1 MASIEVVDQNKAS
14 VGTVEVSES
23 VFGSQPHGSLVHS
36 AVVMQLASLR
46 QGTASTKGRSDVSGT
61 GKKPW
66 RQKHTG
72 RARAGSNRSP
82 VWRHGGVVFGP
93 QPRKYRSAMSKKMY
107 RKAMQSA
114 LSAKMAAGEL
124 LVLSELSLPE
134 PKTKLMAQT
143 VKQLGAT
150 GPVLFVVGK
159 GNDAVFRA
167 TRNLAQV
174 KAVFP
179 EELTVY
185 DVLRYQM
192 LVVLKDELPNVQE
205 LWA

>member
-1 MASIEVVDQNKAS
+1 MASIEVVDQHNTAA
-14 VGTVEVSES
+14 GAVEVSDS
-23 VFGSQPHGSLVHS
+23 VFGAHPHGALVHS

-46 QGTASTKGRSDVSGT
+46 QGTASTKGRSEVSGT

-82 VWRHGGVVFGP
+82 VWRHGGTVFGP
-93 QPRKYRSAMSKKMY
+93 RPRKYQSAMSKKMY

-114 LSAKMAAGEL
+114 LSSKKAAGEL
-124 LVLSELSLPE
+124 LVLSDLLLPE
-134 PKTKLMAQT
+134 PKTKLMAQA
-143 VKQLGAT
+143 VRQLGVS

-159 GNDAVFRA
+159 DNHAVFRA
-167 TRNLAQV
+167 TRNLAYV
-174 KAVFP
+174 KAVPP

-185 DVLRYQM
+185 DVLRYQT
-192 LVVLKDELPNVQE
+192 LVVLKDELPRVQE
-205 LWA
+205 LWS

>member
-1 MASIEVVDQNKAS
+1 MASIEIVDQTRKA
-14 VGTVEVSES
+14 VGSVEVSEA

-46 QGTASTKGRSDVSGT
+46 QGTASSKGRSEVSGT

-82 VWRHGGVVFGP
+82 VWRHGGTVFGP
-93 QPRKYRSAMSKKMY
+93 QPRKYRPAMSKKMY

-124 LVLSELSLPE
+124 LVLSELSFPE
-134 PKTKLMAQT
+134 PKTRLMART
-143 VKQLGAT
+143 VEQLGVT

-159 GNDAVFRA
+159 DSDAVFRA

-174 KAVFP
+174 KAVST

-185 DVLRYQM
+185 DVLRYRT
-192 LVVLKDELPNVQE
+192 LVVLKDELPGVEE

>member
-1 MASIEVVDQNKAS
+1 MASIEIVDQTRKA
-14 VGTVEVSES
+14 VGSVEVNEA

-46 QGTASTKGRSDVSGT
+46 QGTASSKGRSEVSGT

-82 VWRHGGVVFGP
+82 VWRHGGTVFGP

-124 LVLSELSLPE
+124 LVLSELALPE
-134 PKTKLMAQT
+134 PKTKLMAKT

-159 GNDAVFRA
+159 DSDAVFRA
-167 TRNLAQV
+167 ARNLAQV
-174 KAVFP
+174 KAVSP
-179 EELTVY
+179 DELTVY
-185 DVLRYQM
+185 DVLRYRT
-192 LVVLKDELPNVQE
+192 LVVLKDELPGVEE

>member
-1 MASIEVVDQNKAS
+1 MASIEVVDQNRAS

-114 LSAKMAAGEL
+114 LSSKMAAGEL

-159 GNDAVFRA
+159 GSDAVFRA

-174 KAVFP
+174 KAVLP

-185 DVLRYQM
+185 DVLRYQV

>member
-1 MASIEVVDQNKAS
+1 MEVVDQHNKA
-14 VGTVEVSES
+14 VGAVEVSES
-23 VFGSQPHGSLVHS
+23 VFGADPHGVLVHS

-46 QGTASTKGRSDVSGT
+46 QGTASSKGRSEVSGT

-82 VWRHGGVVFGP
+82 VWRHGGTVFGP
-93 QPRKYRSAMSKKMY
+93 RPRKYHSVMSKKMY

-114 LSAKMAAGEL
+114 LSSKKAAGEL
-124 LVLSELSLPE
+124 LVLSDLSLQE
-134 PKTKLMAQT
+134 PKTKLMAEM
-143 VKQLGAT
+143 VRQLGVAGT
-150 GPVLFVVGK
+150 VLFVVGR
-159 GNDAVFRA
+159 NNRAVFRA

-174 KAVFP
+174 KAVPP

-185 DVLRYQM
+185 DVLRYQT
-192 LVVLKDELPNVQE
+192 LVVLKDELPSVQE

>member
-1 MASIEVVDQNKAS
+1 MASIEVVDQNKVS
-14 VGTVEVSES
+14 VGTVEVSEN

-66 RQKHTG
+66 RQTHTG

-114 LSAKMAAGEL
+114 LSSKMATGEL

-134 PKTKLMAQT
+134 PKTKLMAKT
-143 VKQLGAT
+143 VTQLGAT

-159 GNDAVFRA
+159 DNDAVFRA
-167 TRNLAQV
+167 TRNLPQV
-174 KAVFP
+174 KAVLP

>member
-1 MASIEVVDQNKAS
+1 MASIEVVDQTKKS
-14 VGTVEVSES
+14 VGTVEVSEG
-23 VFGSQPHGSLVHS
+23 VFGSQPHGALVHS

-46 QGTASTKGRSDVSGT
+46 QGTASTKGRSEVSGT

-82 VWRHGGVVFGP
+82 VWRHGGTVFGP

-114 LSAKMAAGEL
+114 LSSKMAAGEL
-124 LVLSELSLPE
+124 LVLSDLSLPE
-134 PKTKLMAQT
+134 PKTKLMARL
-143 VKQLGAT
+143 VSQLGVT
-150 GPVLFVVGK
+150 GPALFVVGK
-159 GNDAVFRA
+159 DNDAVFRA
-167 TRNLAQV
+167 ARNLAQV
-174 KAVFP
+174 KAVPP

-185 DVLRYQM
+185 DVLRYQT

>member
-1 MASIEVVDQNKAS
+1 MASIEVVDQDNKAAGS
-14 VGTVEVSES
+14 VEVSES
-23 VFGSQPHGSLVHS
+23 VFGAGPHGVLVHS

-46 QGTASTKGRSDVSGT
+46 QGTASTKGRSEVSGT

-82 VWRHGGVVFGP
+82 VWRHGGTVFGP
-93 QPRKYRSAMSKKMY
+93 RPRKYQSAMSKRMY

-114 LSAKMAAGEL
+114 LSSKKAAGEL
-124 LVLSELSLPE
+124 LVLSGLSLPE
-134 PKTKLMAQT
+134 PKTKLMARA
-143 VKQLGAT
+143 VKQLGVT

-159 GNDAVFRA
+159 DDHAVFRA

-174 KAVFP
+174 KAVPP

-185 DVLRYQM
+185 DVLRYRT
-192 LVVLKDELPNVQE
+192 LVVLKDELPGVQE
-205 LWA
+205 LWS

>member
-1 MASIEVVDQNKAS
+1 MASIEIVDQTRKA
-14 VGTVEVSES
+14 VGSVEVNEA

-46 QGTASTKGRSDVSGT
+46 QGTASSKGRSEVSGT

-82 VWRHGGVVFGP
+82 VWRHGGTVFGP

-134 PKTKLMAQT
+134 PKTKLMAKT

-159 GNDAVFRA
+159 DSDAVFRA
-167 TRNLAQV
+167 ARNLAQV
-174 KAVFP
+174 KAVSP
-179 EELTVY
+179 DELTVY
-185 DVLRYQM
+185 DVLRYRT
-192 LVVLKDELPNVQE
+192 LVVLKDELPGVEE